1 MVSTMVPMPP
11 RILVVDDEPRAV
23 ELLVRTLRRQ
33 ADVEAALSGDE
44 AWTIFQGGGF
54 SLVISDQRMPGMTG
68 IELLGRV
75 ADEDESTGR
84 ILLTGFSDLEATVEA
99 INRGRV
105 HAYLHK
111 PCAPPE
117 LIATTRGVLDRVV
130 LSRENAALLADLRER
145 NEQLGE
151 AQSELESAHT
161 RVVAS
166 ERLAAIGKAIAMIV
180 HDLRSPLTI
189 LMGIGSQLDE
199 LAMGNEQLGEL
210 RDELSAE
217 VTRVQRMCE
226 GLLDVT
232 RASDGSGRKTLE
244 SLDEVVA
251 AAIAPLVEAAS
262 LQGIEVKIELASG
275 IELALDEP
283 SIQRALRN
291 LLTNSL
297 EAMVDGGALVLST
310 AVEEATAVIRVS
322 DNGTGIPSEIAD
334 RLFEPFVTSGKHG
347 GTGLGLAIVQ
357 KVVHDHDGTIAV
369 DKPVG
374 GGTTF
379 VLRLPIRGET

>member
-161 RVVAS
+161 RAVAS

>member
-210 RDELSAE
+210 RDDLSAE